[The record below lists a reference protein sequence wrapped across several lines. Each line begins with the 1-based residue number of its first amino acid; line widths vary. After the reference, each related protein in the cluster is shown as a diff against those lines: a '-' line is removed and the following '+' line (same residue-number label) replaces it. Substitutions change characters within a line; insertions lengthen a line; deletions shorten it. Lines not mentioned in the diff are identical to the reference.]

1 MRVLHCPTDVGGN
14 SWGLSR
20 AERKLGIESDVM
32 VFKSRWFEYQS
43 DINLHLENRSFPV
56 KVLKVLQFFRKSI
69 NNYDVFHFNFGQS
82 LIDYPYSFN
91 YLDLPLLKRLEKKVI
106 ITFQGCDMRRRNY
119 NLDNFDISCC
129 KECDNISC
137 GKYDDKKAARLQE
150 ALKYADR
157 VFVLNPDLMHYSP
170 RLEFMPYASVDPN
183 EWVLKYDVKKNE
195 GDDEIKILHAPT
207 SRSMKGTKYV
217 LEAYDKLK
225 RKGYPVKLMLA
236 ENIPHTKVKE
246 YYSQADIVVDQL
258 LAGWYGA
265 FAVEAMALRKPVLC
279 YLRQCDLD
287 KYILFKNKI
296 PIVNTT
302 SDTLYDMLVE
312 LIENPKLRRDIGE
325 KSRKYVEDVH
335 DPMKIARK
343 LIDEVYVD

>member
-14 SWGLSR
+14 SWGLSQ

-91 YLDLPLLKRLEKKVI
+91 YLDLQLLKRLGKKII

-137 GKYDDKKAARLQE
+137 GKYDDKKAARLQK

-157 VFVLNPDLMHYSP
+157 VFVLNPDLMHYSE
-170 RLEFMPYASVDPN
+170 RVEFMPYASVDPN
-183 EWVLKYDVKKNE
+183 EWVFKDDVKKND
-195 GDDEIKILHAPT
+195 DDEIKILHAPT
-207 SRSMKGTKYV
+207 SRSAKGTKYV
-217 LEAYDKLK
+217 LEACKKLNDA
-225 RKGYPVKLMLA
+225 GYKNKLLLV

-246 YYSQADIVVDQL
+246 YYAQSDIVIDQL
-258 LAGWYGA
+258 FAGWYGA
-265 FAVEAMALRKPVLC
+265 FAVETMALGKPVLC
-279 YLRQCDLD
+279 YLRESDIE
-287 KYILFKNKI
+287 KYIPFKNKI

-302 SDTLYDMLVE
+302 SGTLYDNLVN
-312 LIENPKLRRDIGE
+312 LIENPKLRKEIGK
-325 KSRKYVEDVH
+325 KSRAYVEEIH
-335 DPMKIARK
+335 DPMKIAKK
-343 LIDEVYVD
+343 LIDDVYVD